1 MILAGKS
8 SRMPWLQRLVK
19 DVFSDSQVFRDHE
32 PLYVVSDGLVY
43 YGTGIPKMKSAIE
56 NLKTSIAT
64 AFHEFHIQDYNT
76 AYADYVISKMQDFLE
91 DEHMLEYAKKEPE
104 KQEEPIRLKKS

>member
-1 MILAGKS
+1 
-8 SRMPWLQRLVK
+8 
-19 DVFSDSQVFRDHE
+19 
-32 PLYVVSDGLVY
+32 
-43 YGTGIPKMKSAIE
+43 MKSAIK

-64 AFHEFHIQDYNT
+64 VFHEFHIQDYNT